1 MSIKGFYCSNCGEEI
16 DSWKSSVCPYC
27 NEPQSYEKRAA
38 FLNHELLFEDC
49 PKCGCDKSFYQS
61 SSYFDIAIC
70 CNCGAETYFNDEDK
84 EPMPRFV
91 EKPKITCPYCNST
104 DTKKITNTSKVGRF
118 ALFGILSVGKLTK
131 QWHCNNCKSDF

>member
-1 MSIKGFYCSNCGEEI
+1 MAITGFYCSNCGEEI
-16 DSWKSSVCPYC
+16 DPWKSSVCPYC

-70 CNCGAETYFNDEDK
+70 CDCGAETYFNDEDK
-84 EPMPRFV
+84 EA
-91 EKPKITCPYCNST
+91 
-104 DTKKITNTSKVGRF
+104 SKVGRF